1 MPLFFPKGWEY
12 PIAMEC
18 RRFPRRGLA
27 ILAILLAFGCSDAN
41 DASLSVR
48 LTYPQESVAAGTGH
62 ARADGTVRPAYVK
75 VPENRILIRVLA
87 PHIATPIEAWFD
99 RSQGRGEISGIPPGD
114 RIAVEVDEFDNTA
127 LTLGTNAPLL
137 GRGFAHGVTLDAG
150 ENRTVIIPM
159 VDRGTI
165 IRICGAAPSGGAGT
179 AGDTGDGGLAVDAL
193 LGQPLAVEVG
203 PDDSVFVSSAQ
214 FNRIR
219 RIDRYGYITHYAG
232 NGPSGTLSEG
242 EPAATATIGPV
253 YDLDTGP
260 LGDLYLITLD
270 QQILRI
276 NQSTGAISIRYDDQK
291 GIFNP
296 AAKPDLAVVDDDT
309 IYYTNGMENRVYLVQ
324 GGVRSD
330 YVADNTPSQTQEGAD
345 KDFYPLRY
353 PASVTTD
360 PSGLSVFFCDRDNN
374 KVKFVATSSSDIF
387 TLIGSSTV
395 VPFTDGMPPL
405 SMTPELPVM
414 IKFDR
419 VYGNYFLHER
429 DFYGIRVLRPSNRV
443 YNFAGTG
450 SIGYAGDGGAATSA
464 LMHDPLSVAIDSRGN
479 VYIADTGN
487 HAIRMVVGGALP

>member
-12 PIAMEC
+12 SIAMEC

-27 ILAILLAFGCSDAN
+27 ILAVLLAFGCSDAN
-41 DASLSVR
+41 DTSLSVR
-48 LTYPQESVAAGTGH
+48 LTYPQESAAAGTGH
-62 ARADGTVRPAYVK
+62 ASADGTVRPAYVK

-114 RIAVEVDEFDNTA
+114 RIAVEVDEYDNTA

-137 GRGFAHGVTLDAG
+137 GRGFAHGITLDAG

-179 AGDTGDGGLAVDAL
+179 AGDAGDGGLAVDAL

-232 NGPSGTLSEG
+232 NGPHGILNEG
-242 EPAATATIGPV
+242 AVAATA
-253 YDLDTGP
+253 P
-260 LGDLYLITLD
+260 LGSVFDMDFAGSGDLYLINWWQEIIKVD
-270 QQILRI
+270 S
-276 NQSTGAISIRYDDQK
+276 STGNISIKYGGQP
-291 GIFNP
+291 FNS
-296 AAKPDLAVVDDDT
+296 AAKPDIAVVDDDT

-374 KVKFVATSSSDIF
+374 KIKFVFVGVDKIYTKV
-387 TLIGSSTV
+387 GSSTV
-395 VPFTDGMPPL
+395 IPFSDGMDPL
-405 SMTPELPVM
+405 SMTPALP
-414 IKFDR
+414 ILNEFDEI
-419 VYGNYFLHER
+419 YANFFLRER
-429 DFYGIRVLRPSNRV
+429 DFNGIRVLRPSNRV
-443 YNFAGTG
+443 YNFAGSGT
-450 SIGYAGDGGAATSA
+450 IGFSGDEGPATAAQ
-464 LMHDPLSVAIDSRGN
+464 LNDPLSVAVDSRGN

>member
-1 MPLFFPKGWEY
+1 MVK
-12 PIAMEC
+12 MEC

-27 ILAILLAFGCSDAN
+27 ILAVLFAFACSDAN

-48 LTYPQESVAAGTGH
+48 LTYPQESAAAGTGY
-62 ARADGTVRPAYVK
+62 ARAVGMVRPAYVK
-75 VPENRILIRVLA
+75 APENRILIRVLA

-114 RIAVEVDEFDNTA
+114 RIAVEVDEYDNTA

-137 GRGFAHGVTLDAG
+137 GRGFTHGVTLDAG

-159 VDRGTI
+159 YDRGTI

-179 AGDTGDGGLAVDAL
+179 AGDSGDGGLAVDAL
-193 LGQPLAVEVG
+193 LGQPLAMEVG
-203 PDDSVFVSSAQ
+203 PDDAIYVSSAQ

-232 NGPSGTLSEG
+232 NGPSGMLLEG
-242 EPAATATIGPV
+242 ELAATAPIGPV

-260 LGDLYLITLD
+260 SGDLYLITWD

-276 NQSTGAISIRYDDQK
+276 NQSTGALSIRYDDQK

-353 PASVTTD
+353 PASVTTV

-450 SIGYAGDGGAATSA
+450 SIGYAGDGGGATSA
-464 LMHDPLSVAIDSRGN
+464 LMHDPLS
-479 VYIADTGN
+479 
-487 HAIRMVVGGALP
+487 

>member
-1 MPLFFPKGWEY
+1 MQTAAVKT
-12 PIAMEC
+12 EC
-18 RRFPRRGLA
+18 RRFPGRGLA
-27 ILAILLAFGCSDAN
+27 ILTVLLAFGCSDAN

-48 LTYPQESVAAGTGH
+48 LTYPQESAAPGTEH
-62 ARADGTVRPAYVK
+62 TSADSAVRPAYVK
-75 VPENRILIRVLA
+75 APENRILIRVLA

-114 RIAVEVDEFDNTA
+114 RIAVEVDEYDNTA

-137 GRGFAHGVTLDAG
+137 GRGFAQGVDLAAG
-150 ENRTVIIPM
+150 ENKTVTIPM

-165 IRICGAAPSGGAGT
+165 IRISGAAPSGGAGT
-179 AGDTGDGGLAVDAL
+179 AGDSGDGGLAIDAL
-193 LGQPLAVEVG
+193 LGQPLALEVG
-203 PDDSVFVSSAQ
+203 PDDSVFVSSSQ

-232 NGPSGTLSEG
+232 NGPSGTLSQG
-242 EPAATATIGPV
+242 EPAATAPIGPV

-260 LGDLYLITLD
+260 SGDLYLITLD

-276 NQSTGAISIRYDDQK
+276 NQGTGALSIRYDAQK

-296 AAKPDLAVVDDDT
+296 AAKPDIAVVDDDT

-324 GGVRSD
+324 DGVRSD

-374 KVKFVATSSSDIF
+374 KIKFVFVGVDLIYTKVGSATVI
-387 TLIGSSTV
+387 
-395 VPFTDGMPPL
+395 PFSDGMDPL
-405 SMTPELPVM
+405 SMTPALP
-414 IKFDR
+414 ILNEFDGI
-419 VYGNYFLHER
+419 YANFFLRER
-429 DFYGIRVLRPSNRV
+429 DFNGIRVLRPSNRV

-464 LMHDPLSVAIDSRGN
+464 LMHDPLSVAVDSRGN